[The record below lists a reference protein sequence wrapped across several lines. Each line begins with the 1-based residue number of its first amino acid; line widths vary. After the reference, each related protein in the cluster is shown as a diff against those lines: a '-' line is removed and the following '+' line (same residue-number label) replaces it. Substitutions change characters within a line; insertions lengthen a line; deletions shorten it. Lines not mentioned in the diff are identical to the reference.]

1 MLFLIDVAVHN
12 DDYTDADDDDDDS
25 GNITNHLA
33 SPYCRCNIG

>member
-25 GNITNHLA
+25 GILIILLHHIVGEA
-33 SPYCRCNIG
+33 R